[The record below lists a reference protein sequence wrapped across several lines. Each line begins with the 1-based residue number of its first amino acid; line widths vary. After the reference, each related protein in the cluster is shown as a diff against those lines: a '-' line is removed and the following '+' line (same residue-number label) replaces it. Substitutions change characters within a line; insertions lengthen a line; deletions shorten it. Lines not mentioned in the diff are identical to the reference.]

1 MRRKFS
7 KWSRT
12 GTQWI
17 WLNAGAVAISII
29 MVLGLLGVLT
39 VNGLR
44 HFWPSEVVQGTYL
57 APGFNSTE
65 LIGEVTRTEWVA
77 AEVLIASGLSVD
89 PSQELYRRDLWKLGN
104 RDLNSID
111 FAWVLS
117 DFVTEV
123 STPERVAVFERNQ
136 GGVFYGAI
144 SSLVLG
150 EDIDPSLALSD
161 DQSLWTQFQLRLD
174 EVRKLNKLI
183 QSIQSVQLAR
193 ATSDLERLGLR
204 ERAAMLEGELS
215 PILTQQFSA
224 QRLEIQV
231 ELASLQHQLNQLYAQ
246 IERDS
251 VLVRA
256 SNDVEV
262 LIPLAEIVRA
272 YQPNKLSLTGKLSV
286 YSQRLWE
293 FLTAEPREGNT
304 EGGVYPAIFGTVVM
318 VLLMSLFVTPCG
330 VIAAVYLREYAK
342 QGMTTR
348 IIRVAVNNL
357 AGVPSVVYGVFGLG
371 FFVYFIGG
379 EIDQLFYA
387 EALPSPTFGTP
398 GLLWAALTLA
408 LLTVPVVIVA
418 TEEGLTRIPR
428 SVREGSLAL
437 GATKFETIWRI
448 VLPMVSPAMMT
459 GLILAIARA
468 AGEVAPLMLVGVVK
482 LAPSL
487 PVNGIYPYV
496 HLDQQFMHLGFHI
509 YDVGF
514 QSPNIEAARP
524 LVFATALLLVSVIA
538 ILNLTAAV
546 LRDRLRETYRSLD
559 V

>member
-1 MRRKFS
+1 MRRKFR

-12 GTQWI
+12 GTPYI

-29 MVLGLLGVLT
+29 MVLGLLGVLA

-44 HFWPSEVVQGTYL
+44 HFWPSEVSQGIYF
-57 APGFNSTE
+57 APGFKPTD

-89 PSQELYRRDLWKLGN
+89 PGQELYRRDLWKLGN
-104 RDLNSID
+104 RDLNGID

-117 DFVTEV
+117 DFVKEV
-123 STPERVAVFERNQ
+123 STPERLAVFERKQ
-136 GGVFYGAI
+136 GGIFYGAI
-144 SSLVLG
+144 SSLILG
-150 EDIDPSLALSD
+150 EDVDPSIALFD
-161 DQSLWTQFQLRLD
+161 DQSLWTQFQSRLD
-174 EVRKLNKLI
+174 EVRKLDKQI
-183 QSIQSVQLAR
+183 QSIQSEQLAR
-193 ATSDLERLGLR
+193 ATSDLERLRLR

-215 PILTQQFSA
+215 PTLTQQFSA

-272 YQPNKLSLTGKLSV
+272 YQPNNLSLTGKLSV

-304 EGGVYPAIFGTVVM
+304 EGGVYPAIFGTVIM
-318 VLLMSLFVTPCG
+318 VLLMSLFVTPFG

-371 FFVYFIGG
+371 FFVYLIGG

-387 EALPSPTFGTP
+387 EALPAPTFGTP

-418 TEEGLTRIPR
+418 TEEGLVRIPR

>member
-12 GTQWI
+12 GTPWI

-29 MVLGLLGVLT
+29 MVLGLLGVLA

-44 HFWPSEVVQGTYL
+44 HFWPSEVVQGIYL

-89 PSQELYRRDLWKLGN
+89 PGQELYRRDLWKLGN

-150 EDIDPSLALSD
+150 EDIDPSLALLD

-174 EVRKLNKLI
+174 EVRKLDKLI

-262 LIPLAEIVRA
+262 SIPLAEIVRA
-272 YQPNKLSLTGKLSV
+272 YQPNNLSLTGKLSV
-286 YSQRLWE
+286 YGQRLWE
-293 FLTAEPREGNT
+293 FLTGEPRGGNT

-318 VLLMSLFVTPCG
+318 VLLMSLFVTPFG

-357 AGVPSVVYGVFGLG
+357 AGVPSIVYGVFGLG
-371 FFVYFIGG
+371 FFVYLIGG

-387 EALPSPTFGTP
+387 EALPSPTFGAP

-514 QSPNIEAARP
+514 QSPNIEAAKP

>member
-12 GTQWI
+12 GTPWI

-29 MVLGLLGVLT
+29 MVLGLLGVLA
-39 VNGLR
+39 VNGFR

-89 PSQELYRRDLWKLGN
+89 PGQELYRRDLWKLGN

-150 EDIDPSLALSD
+150 EDTDPSLALLD

-174 EVRKLNKLI
+174 EVRKLDKLI
-183 QSIQSVQLAR
+183 QSIQSVQLAT

-262 LIPLAEIVRA
+262 SIPLAEIVRA
-272 YQPNKLSLTGKLSV
+272 YQPNNLSLTGKLSV
-286 YSQRLWE
+286 YGQRLWE
-293 FLTAEPREGNT
+293 FLTGEPREGNT

-318 VLLMSLFVTPCG
+318 VLLMSLFVTPFG

-357 AGVPSVVYGVFGLG
+357 AGVPSIVYGVFGLG
-371 FFVYFIGG
+371 FFVYLIGG

-387 EALPSPTFGTP
+387 EALPSPTFGAP

-538 ILNLTAAV
+538 ILNLTATV

>member
-1 MRRKFS
+1 M
-7 KWSRT
+7 
-12 GTQWI
+12 
-17 WLNAGAVAISII
+17 
-29 MVLGLLGVLT
+29 
-39 VNGLR
+39 
-44 HFWPSEVVQGTYL
+44 
-57 APGFNSTE
+57 
-65 LIGEVTRTEWVA
+65 IGEVTRTEWVA

-89 PSQELYRRDLWKLGN
+89 PGRELYRRDLWKLGN
-104 RDLNSID
+104 RDLNGID

-123 STPERVAVFERNQ
+123 STPERVAVFERKQ
-136 GGVFYGAI
+136 DGVFYGAI

-150 EDIDPSLALSD
+150 EDIDPSIALLD
-161 DQSLWTQFQLRLD
+161 DQSLWIQFQSRLE
-174 EVRKLNKLI
+174 EVRKLDKLI

-215 PILTQQFSA
+215 PFLTQQFSA

-272 YQPNKLSLTGKLSV
+272 YQPNNLSLTGKLSV
-286 YSQRLWE
+286 YRQRLWE
-293 FLTAEPREGNT
+293 FLTGEPREGNT

-318 VLLMSLFVTPCG
+318 VLLMSLFVTPFG

-357 AGVPSVVYGVFGLG
+357 AGVPSIVYGVFGLG
-371 FFVYFIGG
+371 FFVYLIGG
-379 EIDQLFYA
+379 EIDHLFYA

-514 QSPNIEAARP
+514 QSSNIEAARP

>member
-12 GTQWI
+12 GTPWI

-29 MVLGLLGVLT
+29 MVLGLLGVLA

-44 HFWPSEVVQGTYL
+44 HFWPNEVIRGTYL

-77 AEVLIASGLSVD
+77 AEVLIASGLGVD
-89 PSQELYRRDLWKLGN
+89 PGQELYRRDLWKLGN

-123 STPERVAVFERNQ
+123 STPERVAVFERKQ
-136 GGVFYGAI
+136 DGVFYGAI

-150 EDIDPSLALSD
+150 EDIDPSIALLD
-161 DQSLWTQFQLRLD
+161 DQSLWIQFQSRLD
-174 EVRKLNKLI
+174 EVRKLDKLI

-215 PILTQQFSA
+215 PFLTQQFSA

-272 YQPNKLSLTGKLSV
+272 YQPNNLSLTGKLSV
-286 YSQRLWE
+286 YRQRLWE
-293 FLTAEPREGNT
+293 FLTGEPREGNT

-318 VLLMSLFVTPCG
+318 VLLMSLFVTPFG

-357 AGVPSVVYGVFGLG
+357 AGVPSIVYGVFGLG
-371 FFVYFIGG
+371 FFVYLIGG

-538 ILNLTAAV
+538 ILNLTATV

>member
-1 MRRKFS
+1 
-7 KWSRT
+7 
-12 GTQWI
+12 
-17 WLNAGAVAISII
+17 
-29 MVLGLLGVLT
+29 
-39 VNGLR
+39 
-44 HFWPSEVVQGTYL
+44 
-57 APGFNSTE
+57 
-65 LIGEVTRTEWVA
+65 
-77 AEVLIASGLSVD
+77 
-89 PSQELYRRDLWKLGN
+89 
-104 RDLNSID
+104 
-111 FAWVLS
+111 
-117 DFVTEV
+117 
-123 STPERVAVFERNQ
+123 
-136 GGVFYGAI
+136 
-144 SSLVLG
+144 
-150 EDIDPSLALSD
+150 
-161 DQSLWTQFQLRLD
+161 
-174 EVRKLNKLI
+174 
-183 QSIQSVQLAR
+183 
-193 ATSDLERLGLR
+193 
-204 ERAAMLEGELS
+204 MLEGELS
-215 PILTQQFSA
+215 PSLTQQFSA

-231 ELASLQHQLNQLYAQ
+231 ELANLQHQLNQLYAQ

-256 SNDVEV
+256 SNAVEV

-272 YQPNKLSLTGKLSV
+272 YQPNNLTLAGKLSV

-318 VLLMSLFVTPCG
+318 VLLMSLFVTPFG

-371 FFVYFIGG
+371 FFVYLIGG

-387 EALPSPTFGTP
+387 EALPAPTFGTP
-398 GLLWAALTLA
+398 GLLWASLTLA

-437 GATKFETIWRI
+437 GATKFETIWRVI
-448 VLPMVSPAMMT
+448 LPMASPAMMT

-514 QSPNIEAARP
+514 QSPNVEAARP

-546 LRDRLRETYRSLD
+546 LRNRLRENFRSLEI
-559 V
+559 